1 MRCIS
6 GVTFDSYQPAET
18 GMAAAIPRT
27 FHLGHDDPRPS
38 GYRRSGLSTEQR
50 SSASSLVAVYLA
62 QIGRPRAI
70 FLFGLC
76 LYCDRIYFLGCDTA
90 LRPFFADRKGF
101 LEFDRKAKPR
111 NLEKPM
117 HI

>member
-70 FLFGLC
+70 FC
-76 LYCDRIYFLGCDTA
+76 LGCVFTA
-90 LRPFFADRKGF
+90 IGSTSLDAIRLYDPSSPIA
-101 LEFDRKAKPR
+101 KASS
-111 NLEKPM
+111 NLIARQSRET
-117 HI
+117 